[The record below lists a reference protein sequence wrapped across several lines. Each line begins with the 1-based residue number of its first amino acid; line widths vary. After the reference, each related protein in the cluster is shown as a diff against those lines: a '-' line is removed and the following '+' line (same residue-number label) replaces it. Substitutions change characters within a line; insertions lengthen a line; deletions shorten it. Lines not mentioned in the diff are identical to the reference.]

1 MKNILIT
8 GGNGQLANTFKHLES
23 NYSSYNFNIK
33 SKEELDITNF
43 LSLSAEIINNK
54 YDFIFNCAAYTNVNM
69 AEENENETKLVNS
82 DAVKH
87 LVKLIEGTKC
97 KLIHFSSDYVF
108 DGKKKTNY
116 LETDNQSPINKY
128 GNSKYLAEKYILN
141 STSQSVI
148 IRTSWLFSEFNS
160 NFVKKIIELTNQR
173 NQIYVTDK
181 EIGSPTYSIDLA
193 NFCMTLCD
201 ENKSW
206 NGDIFN
212 FSNTGF
218 TSRYDFAKKI
228 IEFLNIDCKITK
240 SKNLNNANI
249 IRPLNSRL
257 SLMKIKTR
265 FNIIPR
271 NWEEALDECIKKI
284 I

>member
-160 NFVKKIIELTNQR
+160 NFVKT
-173 NQIYVTDK
+173 
-181 EIGSPTYSIDLA
+181 
-193 NFCMTLCD
+193 
-201 ENKSW
+201 
-206 NGDIFN
+206 
-212 FSNTGF
+212 
-218 TSRYDFAKKI
+218 
-228 IEFLNIDCKITK
+228 TK
-240 SKNLNNANI
+240 S
-249 IRPLNSRL
+249 
-257 SLMKIKTR
+257 
-265 FNIIPR
+265 
-271 NWEEALDECIKKI
+271 
-284 I
+284 